1 MQKSSNLFRR
11 FFQVY
16 AKSQTWLNLIFL
28 FLMFPLGLFYF
39 IVLITGLSVG
49 VGLFILWIG
58 VLILAATL
66 LLSWVFIS
74 LERILA
80 VHLLQAQIPDLAN
93 PVRPDAP
100 FLEKMKTFISNPI
113 LWKGIA
119 YLSIKF
125 PFGVIVFSAMACLFG
140 VSLGFV
146 AGPFLL
152 PLIHTPWIFW
162 PLVSIPLGLIATA
175 IGVILITATLYL
187 FNFVCTLF
195 KRFAEIMLGLKSST

>member
-1 MQKSSNLFRR
+1 MQKPPNLFRK

-16 AKSQTWLNLIFL
+16 AKPQTWLNLLFL

-39 IVLITGLSVG
+39 IVLITGLSAG

-66 LLSWVFIS
+66 LLSWVLIA

-80 VHLLQAQIPDLAN
+80 VNLLHADIPDLGN

-100 FLEKMKTFISNPI
+100 FLEKLKTFLSNPV

-119 YLSIKF
+119 YLFIKF
-125 PFGVIVFSAMACLFG
+125 PFGIIVFSIM
-140 VSLGFV
+140 VSLMGIGLGFA
-146 AGPFLL
+146 AGPFIL
-152 PLIHTPWIFW
+152 PFIHLPSILW
-162 PLVSIPLGLIATA
+162 PFVSIPLGIIATV
-175 IGVILITATLYL
+175 IGVIVITATLYL
-187 FNFVCTLF
+187 FNFISTLF
-195 KRFAEIMLGLKSST
+195 KRLAEIMLGSELS